1 MDAIEIITK
10 NFNEFISSKGVM
22 LQSFWNSDECQSNH
36 DIRLLLYVF
45 ESKWN
50 EYEER
55 KK

>member
-1 MDAIEIITK
+1 MDAIEIFTK
-10 NFNEFISSKGVM
+10 NFNEI
-22 LQSFWNSDECQSNH
+22 WNSYEFQSNH

-55 KK
+55 KT